1 MDPSLT
7 NSESTD
13 LTIESNT
20 GNEKILDAAMD
31 SSDDVMS
38 FLDNAIKKS
47 KNLNR
52 NKLQI
57 ELEKCMSTLNEYKNE
72 CVNYKNTIE
81 QLTKEKTLHMEC
93 SEKLKNEVQKLNSLN
108 DDLNKQNEN
117 HKNSINNEKNINS
130 NLKVSYETQIQKL
143 NKTNDE
149 LNMKLEEHS
158 TTNNDLQVKYNELHK
173 RYTDLTTLYSKQ
185 TSELEMSR
193 KNIKHLNDELN
204 TACSN
209 NKTLHDE
216 INSIKNEAVNYITQI
231 EQLKELAIVARSVPV
246 ITPTEPTVKVR
257 GTPVTTK
264 APRPKGTRGLRVSNR
279 QSNRPLNN

>member
-72 CVNYKNTIE
+72 CLNYKNTIE
-81 QLTKEKTLHMEC
+81 QLTKEKTLHMES
-93 SEKLKNEVQKLNSLN
+93 SEKFKNEVQKLNLLN
-108 DDLNKQNEN
+108 DDLNKQNES
-117 HKNSINNEKNINS
+117 HKNSINSEKNINS

-143 NKTNDE
+143 NKTNEE
-149 LNMKLEEHS
+149 LNMKLEENSS
-158 TTNNDLQVKYNELHK
+158 TSVDLQVKYNELHK
-173 RYTDLTTLYSKQ
+173 RYNDLTTLYSKQ

-216 INSIKNEAVNYITQI
+216 INSIKNEAINYTTQI

-246 ITPTEPTVKVR
+246 VAPTVPPTVKPR
-257 GTPVTTK
+257 ATPITTK
-264 APRPKGTRGLRVSNR
+264 APCPKGTRGLRVSNR
-279 QSNRPLNN
+279 KGL

>member
-7 NSESTD
+7 NPEGTNLTAELES
-13 LTIESNT
+13 T
-20 GNEKILDAAMD
+20 GNERILDAAMD

-38 FLDNAIKKS
+38 FLNNAIKKS

-72 CVNYKNTIE
+72 CINYKNTIE
-81 QLTKEKTLHMEC
+81 QLTKEKTLHMES
-93 SEKLKNEVQKLNSLN
+93 SEKFKNEVQKLNLLN

-117 HKNSINNEKNINS
+117 HQNAINNEKNINS

-149 LNMKLEEHS
+149 LNMKLEESS

-173 RYTDLTTLYSKQ
+173 RYSDLTTLYSKQ

-209 NKTLHDE
+209 NKILHDE

-231 EQLKELAIVARSVPV
+231 EQLKELAIVARAVPV
-246 ITPTEPTVKVR
+246 VTPLQQTTPKVTPITTRPQ
-257 GTPVTTK
+257 
-264 APRPKGTRGLRVSNR
+264 RPKCKRGLRVTNR
-279 QSNRPLNN
+279 

>member
-93 SEKLKNEVQKLNSLN
+93 SEKLKNEVQKINSLN

>member
-72 CVNYKNTIE
+72 CLNYKNTIE
-81 QLTKEKTLHMEC
+81 QLTKEKTLHMES
-93 SEKLKNEVQKLNSLN
+93 SEKFKNEVQKLNLLN
-108 DDLNKQNEN
+108 DDLNKQNES
-117 HKNSINNEKNINS
+117 HKNSINSEKNINS

-143 NKTNDE
+143 NKTNEE
-149 LNMKLEEHS
+149 LNMKLEENSS
-158 TTNNDLQVKYNELHK
+158 TSVDLQLKYNELHK
-173 RYTDLTTLYSKQ
+173 RYNDLTTLYSKQ

-216 INSIKNEAVNYITQI
+216 INSIKNEAINYTTQI

-246 ITPTEPTVKVR
+246 VAPTVPPTVKPR
-257 GTPVTTK
+257 ATPITTK
-264 APRPKGTRGLRVSNR
+264 AQCPKGTRGLRVSNR
-279 QSNRPLNN
+279 KGL

>member
-7 NSESTD
+7 NPEGTNLTAELES
-13 LTIESNT
+13 T
-20 GNEKILDAAMD
+20 GNERILDAAMD

-38 FLDNAIKKS
+38 FLNNAIKKS

-72 CVNYKNTIE
+72 CINYKNTIE
-81 QLTKEKTLHMEC
+81 QLTKEKTLHMES
-93 SEKLKNEVQKLNSLN
+93 SEKFKNEVQKLSSLN

-117 HKNSINNEKNINS
+117 HQNAINNEKNINS

-149 LNMKLEEHS
+149 LNMKLEESS

-173 RYTDLTTLYSKQ
+173 RYSDLTTLYSKQ

-209 NKTLHDE
+209 NKILHDE

-231 EQLKELAIVARSVPV
+231 EQLKELAIVARAVPV
-246 ITPTEPTVKVR
+246 VTPPQQTTPKATPITTRP
-257 GTPVTTK
+257 
-264 APRPKGTRGLRVSNR
+264 PRPKCKRGLRVSNR
-279 QSNRPLNN
+279 